1 LQYTGGTTG
10 VSKGAILTHRNILA
24 NIIQA
29 FFTLDPKMYEN
40 SDNEQ
45 RTAICPLPLYH
56 IFALTVHNFMLFH
69 IGGKS
74 VLVTNPRDLKT
85 FISIMKKHKFHMISG
100 VNTLYEALLN
110 SDGFKDLDFSAH
122 SKVVGGVVD
131 AKLHNDDFH
140 ADIKAIKTLDAL
152 YMLIYPKVF
161 KSSLKNL

>member
-1 LQYTGGTTG
+1 MATIAFTEVLNEGVKIDFTGVDISINDTAFLQYTGGTTG

-29 FFTLDPKMYEN
+29 FLLSIQKCMKTLIMSKEV
-40 SDNEQ
+40 
-45 RTAICPLPLYH
+45 AICPLPLYH

-100 VNTLYEALLN
+100 VNTLYEALLI
-110 SDGFKDLDFSAH
+110 H
-122 SKVVGGVVD
+122 
-131 AKLHNDDFH
+131 
-140 ADIKAIKTLDAL
+140 
-152 YMLIYPKVF
+152 
-161 KSSLKNL
+161 